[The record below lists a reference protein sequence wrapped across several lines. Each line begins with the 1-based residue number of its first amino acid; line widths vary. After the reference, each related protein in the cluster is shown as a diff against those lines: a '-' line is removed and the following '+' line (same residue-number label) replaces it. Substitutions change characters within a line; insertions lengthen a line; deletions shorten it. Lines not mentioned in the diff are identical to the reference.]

1 MPRKKTLET
10 ASNMTKNPVKKAP
23 KKTVVSKETEIV
35 ENKLASIDF
44 SQKIV
49 NFFKNNKLLYL
60 SGLIIVLGVLGYYLY
75 KFSIIAWVDQTP
87 ITRFQVY
94 KELENKYGKDLK
106 EQLISEQ
113 LVLSEAKKR
122 GVSVASDE
130 IEKQIKEIETQ
141 QGGPEQLKQILE
153 IQGMNMEDLKKQIEF
168 QVMIEK
174 MFGQDVQISDEEIKN
189 YIKSNKEQFADVI
202 DPEAS
207 ISAETKDQVSSLLK
221 RQKTA
226 KSFNDWLKDTLQSSR
241 VIRQ

>member
-106 EQLISEQ
+106 E
-113 LVLSEAKKR
+113 
-122 GVSVASDE
+122 SVASDE

-189 YIKSNKEQFADVI
+189 YIKANKEQFADVI

>member
-94 KELENKYGKDLK
+94 KELE
-106 EQLISEQ
+106 
-113 LVLSEAKKR
+113 
-122 GVSVASDE
+122 
-130 IEKQIKEIETQ
+130 TQ

-189 YIKSNKEQFADVI
+189 YIKANKEQFADVI

>member
-153 IQGMNMEDLKKQIEF
+153 IQGMNMEDL
-168 QVMIEK
+168 
-174 MFGQDVQISDEEIKN
+174 G
-189 YIKSNKEQFADVI
+189 
-202 DPEAS
+202 
-207 ISAETKDQVSSLLK
+207 
-221 RQKTA
+221 
-226 KSFNDWLKDTLQSSR
+226 
-241 VIRQ
+241 

>member
-1 MPRKKTLET
+1 M
-10 ASNMTKNPVKKAP
+10 
-23 KKTVVSKETEIV
+23 
-35 ENKLASIDF
+35 
-44 SQKIV
+44 
-49 NFFKNNKLLYL
+49 
-60 SGLIIVLGVLGYYLY
+60 Y

-189 YIKSNKEQFADVI
+189 YIKANKEQFADVI

>member
-1 MPRKKTLET
+1 MLKQL
-10 ASNMTKNPVKKAP
+10 SKN
-23 KKTVVSKETEIV
+23 S
-35 ENKLASIDF
+35 LRL
-44 SQKIV
+44 KIAEW
-49 NFFKNNKLLYL
+49 L
-60 SGLIIVLGVLGYYLY
+60 
-75 KFSIIAWVDQTP
+75 
-87 ITRFQVY
+87 
-94 KELENKYGKDLK
+94 KYGKDLK